1 MAEKIEWK
9 TEVEVDLDEVAR
21 IVRSESFARYLLDS
35 TENFAVAAYILQ
47 ALLDRLEQD
56 GSEIKDVLRND

>member
-1 MAEKIEWK
+1 MAEQIQWK

-21 IVRSESFARYLLDS
+21 IVRSESFVRYLLDA
-35 TENFAVAAYILQ
+35 TDNFAVAAYILQ

-56 GSEIKDVLRND
+56 GSEIKNVLRND